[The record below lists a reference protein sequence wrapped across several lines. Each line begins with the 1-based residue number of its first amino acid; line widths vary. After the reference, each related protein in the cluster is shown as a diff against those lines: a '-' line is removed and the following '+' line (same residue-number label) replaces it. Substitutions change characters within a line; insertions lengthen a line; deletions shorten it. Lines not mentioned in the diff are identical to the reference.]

1 MNEVSINNNARLS
14 QHLTTSSVAT
24 LGHSSELDGS
34 RLSPHFTLG
43 EMCKTSAKTADGNI
57 PSHVHIENLKRLC
70 GWLEML
76 RKRYNERYVIPP
88 PCHLERSREISWTSQ
103 AAEPSAPRAALGRDD
118 NEGREEPIIINSGY
132 RSPAVNKAVGGVA
145 TSNHLTGC
153 AADIRVSGI
162 EQLIRYATI
171 LLDISDESQEDF
183 DELLIER
190 SPKGTYWL
198 HFAVRPSGNR
208 RKVRL
213 IQT

>member
-1 MNEVSINNNARLS
+1 MTEVNINKNACLS
-14 QHLTTSSVAT
+14 
-24 LGHSSELDGS
+24 E
-34 RLSPHFTLG
+34 HFTLG
-43 EMCKTSAKTADGNI
+43 EMCKTSARTPDGNI
-57 PSHVHIENLKRLC
+57 PSHVHVENLKRLC

-76 RKRYNERYVIPP
+76 RSEWNKRY
-88 PCHLERSREISWTSQ
+88 
-103 AAEPSAPRAALGRDD
+103 G
-118 NEGREEPIIINSGY
+118 EGNDPIIINSGY
-132 RSPAVNKAVGGVA
+132 RSPEVNKAVGGVA

-153 AADIRVSGI
+153 AADIHVAGI